1 MPDTPDNFDGGV
13 EPGMPTKPKN
23 PITPTSQSDGKT
35 GNPYPYDYETKYPK
49 DEEGEELTA
58 NARIWRVLLDEGKVR
73 DARTV
78 QSWSDTADIYLV
90 FTGLFSA
97 VVTTLV
103 VQSSQALQP
112 NATEKNMAILS
123 HVLLSIQP
131 YGSAMHTAPF
141 SIVAETSR
149 PSVMDYWGNRFWFI
163 SLALSLFAAFMAV
176 LIRQWVHE
184 YERAVAGHAKHRVLV
199 GQYRYSGMKRWRVP
213 FIVALLP
220 MMLHLALLFFFV
232 GLILYVFKLDRSMA
246 WALAAFT
253 MFFYSLYLLTTV
265 LPMIFVDCPY
275 QTPVSYYVH
284 FLVVRMWGWIWWSL
298 QAVSII
304 HNPQNP
310 TPRTDLVS
318 WTPRSR
324 EKEAVQGRK
333 DELVAKSLARALSTS
348 SNPTLI
354 RIAARAI
361 FGLFRAPDTA
371 NTPTSDRVA
380 DGIAKRLRDMLK
392 SRDMRS
398 LEWKRGQ
405 EEEFQHFACSLLLFA
420 DDKDKDDDA
429 YRRYLSHVIDSL
441 PKEGSSSAGSE
452 ALVDA
457 RQPALEAAVFALS
470 DPLVDPPAPLRVFFP
485 FLFPNLGTTA
495 PVSGSDELTYWA
507 KSSLAGPLF
516 PTGLKLDSLIW
527 SHMVGYFAYASYF
540 SSRQCLHLA
549 LFLWRNMDPTAPIRS
564 GNKRQVKKEAVTLEW
579 MCATEGQGWFRRDV
593 QRAIHRLLMCTEE
606 SCDMYKGFN
615 KDTRKETHVGVD
627 CDTSEDEAVW
637 LHMSDRAI
645 NAYDIPTKDA
655 PPNSGTQPS
664 QREINLQPSD
674 QENVGFLAKNF
685 AHFLRTHN
693 ALNFIATADKFVGLP
708 GVSLDTHA
716 KLASR
721 FRQAVNSPA
730 ANQLKPDHV
739 KSLFTFLVDLLKACP
754 ITEHRAHN
762 VHIDTVRTLG
772 RLLNLFPA
780 SLYGAIVKDKIN
792 PFDILRPLA
801 DASVSDPSSGPLSQA
816 LASMLVS
823 YVNNA
828 VESLRH
834 SINMS
839 GLQLVGTTREVE
851 QTEFLVWCIWI
862 DALSTTQTG
871 QSAITAS
878 QQQNGTQTQQAGGL
892 QPAPSIATHIAPS
905 IGTQPGHSAS
915 GMQPGQQSGTS
926 DTAGPLHHALQTLIG
941 LISSQSR
948 AAWLDRIKEALE
960 KPLPLAI
967 AMALNEPRGYQAL
980 EELLYAM
987 SDVRDPSNPQL
998 AAVDR
1003 ILKNACVRVEVGSD
1017 GKISSPKRV
1026 YFVKPEQAYPN
1037 DTTTLPLRTL
1047 LSLQEYRRKMD
1058 ATSPP
1063 ESITESR
1070 TDVASMDMAASPQ
1083 RSRDFSHILTD
1094 YLNKLLGPLRPNRKT
1109 NRGGVEITING
1120 MASQA

>member
-1 MPDTPDNFDGGV
+1 MPDALSNFDGGV
-13 EPGMPTKPKN
+13 EPAMPPKPKN

-35 GNPYPYDYETKYPK
+35 GSPYPYDYETKYPK

-78 QSWSDTADIYLV
+78 QSWRDTADIYLV

-112 NATEKNMAILS
+112 DATEKNMAILS

-141 SIVAETSR
+141 FIVTDTLRAS
-149 PSVMDYWGNRFWFI
+149 SMDYWGNRFWFI

-232 GLILYVFKLDRSMA
+232 GLILFVFKLDRSMA

-253 MFFYSLYLLTTV
+253 IFFYSLYLLTTI

-284 FLVVRMWGWIWWSL
+284 FLVVRIWGWIWWSL

-324 EKEAVQGRK
+324 EKEAVQGHK

-371 NTPTSDRVA
+371 NTPTSDRVV
-380 DGIAKRLRDMLK
+380 DGIAKRLRHMLK

-405 EEEFQHFACSLLLFA
+405 EDEFQHFVCSLLLFA

-441 PKEGSSSAGSE
+441 PKEGSPTAGSE

-457 RQPALEAAVFALS
+457 HQPALEAAVFALS
-470 DPLVDPPAPLRVFFP
+470 DPLVEPPAPLRALFP

-507 KSSLAGPLF
+507 RSSLAGPLS

-549 LFLWRNMDPTAPIRS
+549 LFLWRNMDPTAPTRS
-564 GNKRQVKKEAVTLEW
+564 GNKRQVKKEAVTLQW

-593 QRAIHRLLMCTEE
+593 QRAIHRLLMCSE

-615 KDTRKETHVGVD
+615 KDPRKETHVGVD

-645 NAYDIPTKDA
+645 NAYDIHTKDA
-655 PPNSGTQPS
+655 PPDSGTQPS

-693 ALNFIATADKFVGLP
+693 ALDFIATADK
-708 GVSLDTHA
+708 
-716 KLASR
+716 
-721 FRQAVNSPA
+721 
-730 ANQLKPDHV
+730 
-739 KSLFTFLVDLLKACP
+739 
-754 ITEHRAHN
+754 AHN
-762 VHIDTVRTLG
+762 IHIDTVRTLG
-772 RLLNLFPA
+772 RLLNLFPT
-780 SLYGAIVKDKIN
+780 SLYGAIVEDEIN

-871 QSAITAS
+871 QSAMTAL
-878 QQQNGTQTQQAGGL
+878 QQQIGAQVQQEGGL
-892 QPAPSIATHIAPS
+892 QPTPSIAPHIAPS

-915 GMQPGQQSGTS
+915 GMQQSGTS
-926 DTAGPLHHALQTLIG
+926 YTAGPLHQALRTLIG
-941 LISSQSR
+941 LISPQSR
-948 AAWLDRIKEALE
+948 AAWLDRIREALE
-960 KPLPLAI
+960 KPLPLAV

-987 SDVRDPSNPQL
+987 SDVHDPSNPQL
-998 AAVDR
+998 AAIDR
-1003 ILKNACVRVEVGSD
+1003 ILKNAHVRVEVGSD

-1037 DTTTLPLRTL
+1037 DTTTLPLWTL

-1063 ESITESR
+1063 GSIAENRPDVAASHQRGRNFPHILIDYSSRLLRALSPNRR
-1070 TDVASMDMAASPQ
+1070 TDRKAAEG
-1083 RSRDFSHILTD
+1083 T
-1094 YLNKLLGPLRPNRKT
+1094 
-1109 NRGGVEITING
+1109 VNG
-1120 MASQA
+1120 MANQA

>member
-1 MPDTPDNFDGGV
+1 MPDAPDNFDGGV
-13 EPGMPTKPKN
+13 EPAIPPKPKN
-23 PITPTSQSDGKT
+23 PITPTSQSDEKT

-58 NARIWRVLLDEGKVR
+58 NARIWRVLLDEGK
-73 DARTV
+73 
-78 QSWSDTADIYLV
+78 
-90 FTGLFSA
+90 TGLFSA

-112 NATEKNMAILS
+112 DATEKNMAILS
-123 HVLLSIQP
+123 HVLLFIQP

-141 SIVAETSR
+141 SIVTDTLR
-149 PSVMDYWGNRFWFI
+149 PSSMDYWGNRFWFI

-232 GLILYVFKLDRSMA
+232 GLILFVFKLDRSMA

-253 MFFYSLYLLTTV
+253 IFFYSLYLLTTI

-284 FLVVRMWGWIWWSL
+284 FLVVRIWGWIWWSL

-324 EKEAVQGRK
+324 EKEAVQGHK

-371 NTPTSDRVA
+371 NTPTSDRVV
-380 DGIAKRLRDMLK
+380 DGIAKRLRHMLK

-405 EEEFQHFACSLLLFA
+405 EDEFQHFVCSLLLFA

-441 PKEGSSSAGSE
+441 PKEGSPTAGSE

-457 RQPALEAAVFALS
+457 HQPALEAAVFALS
-470 DPLVDPPAPLRVFFP
+470 DPLVEPPAPLRALFP

-507 KSSLAGPLF
+507 KSSLAGPLS

-549 LFLWRNMDPTAPIRS
+549 LFFWRNMDPTAPIRS
-564 GNKRQVKKEAVTLEW
+564 GNKRQVRKEAVTLQW
-579 MCATEGQGWFRRDV
+579 MCTTAGQGGFRKDV
-593 QRAIHRLLMCTEE
+593 QRAIHRLLMCSEE
-606 SCDMYKGFN
+606 SCDAYKILTSKDSN
-615 KDTRKETHVGVD
+615 KGTGKEKHDTVD
-627 CDTSEDEAVW
+627 HDSDEDEAVW

-645 NAYDIPTKDA
+645 SAYALLAKDA
-655 PPNSGTQPS
+655 RLMSSTQAN
-664 QREINLQPSD
+664 QNEIKLKESD
-674 QENVGFLAKNF
+674 QANIGFLAATF
-685 AHFLRTHN
+685 AHFLRPHYS
-693 ALNFIATADKFVGLP
+693 LEFISTADKFAGLP
-708 GVSLDTHA
+708 GVHLDTHA

-721 FRQAVNSPA
+721 FRQAVNLLA
-730 ANQLKPDHV
+730 DGELQRDDV
-739 KSLFTFLVDLLKACP
+739 KALFKFLVRLLKVCP

-772 RLLNLFPA
+772 RLLDL
-780 SLYGAIVKDKIN
+780 SSSDVYDAIIENRIN

-801 DASVSDPSSGPLSQA
+801 DASVSNPSSGPLSQA

-823 YVNNA
+823 YVDNA

-834 SINMS
+834 SIHMS
-839 GLQLVGTTREVE
+839 SLQLVGTTRDVE
-851 QTEFLVWCIWI
+851 QSEFLVWCVWI
-862 DALSTTQTG
+862 DVLSTTQTG
-871 QSAITAS
+871 QSTTSAS
-878 QQQNGTQTQQAGGL
+878 QQQGGTQAQQASGPP
-892 QPAPSIATHIAPS
+892 PAPSIALQPS
-905 IGTQPGHSAS
+905 QSSDA
-915 GMQPGQQSGTS
+915 QPGQQITGS
-926 DTAGPLHHALQTLIG
+926 ALHQALKTLIG
-941 LISSQSR
+941 LITPQSR
-948 AAWLDRIKEALE
+948 AEWLYRLERALE
-960 KPLPLAI
+960 EPLPLAVG
-967 AMALNEPRGYQAL
+967 MALNEWRGHKAFG
-980 EELLYAM
+980 ELLHAM
-987 SDVRDPSNPQL
+987 SDVHDPLFSRTV
-998 AAVDR
+998 AVER
-1003 ILKNACVRVEVGSD
+1003 LLTTARVRVQVRND
-1017 GKISSPKRV
+1017 GKITNPKQDCLV
-1026 YFVKPEQAYPN
+1026 DTEQAYPHG
-1037 DTTTLPLRTL
+1037 TTTLPLSGL

-1058 ATSPP
+1058 AASPR
-1063 ESITESR
+1063 ESIAER
-1070 TDVASMDMAASPQ
+1070 RADVVSMDTTTSSH
-1083 RSRDFSHILTD
+1083 RSRNFYHVLTD
-1094 YLNKLLGPLRPNRKT
+1094 YLNKLLGALSPNRKT
-1109 NRGGVEITING
+1109 NRGAVKGTTNG

>member
-1 MPDTPDNFDGGV
+1 MPDALGNFDGGV
-13 EPGMPTKPKN
+13 EPAMPPKPKN

-78 QSWSDTADIYLV
+78 QSWRDTADIYLV

-112 NATEKNMAILS
+112 DATEKNMAILS

-131 YGSAMHTAPF
+131 YGSSMHTAPF

-149 PSVMDYWGNRFWFI
+149 PSAMDYWGNRFWFI

-253 MFFYSLYLLTTV
+253 MFFYCLYLLTPV
-265 LPMIFVDCPY
+265 LPMIFADCPY
-275 QTPVSYYVH
+275 RTPVSYHAH
-284 FLVVRMWGWIWWSL
+284 FLIVRIWGWIWWSL
-298 QAVSII
+298 QALSIS
-304 HNPQNP
+304 NSQNP

-354 RIAARAI
+354 RIAARAM
-361 FGLFRAPDTA
+361 FGLFRTPDTA

-441 PKEGSSSAGSE
+441 PKEGSPTAGTE

-485 FLFPNLGTTA
+485 FLFPNLGPTA

-507 KSSLAGPLF
+507 KSSLAGPLS

-549 LFLWRNMDPTAPIRS
+549 LFLWRNMDPTAPTRS
-564 GNKRQVKKEAVTLEW
+564 GNKRQVKKEAVTLQW

-593 QRAIHRLLMCTEE
+593 QRAIHRLLMCSEE

-615 KDTRKETHVGVD
+615 KDPRKETHVGVD
-627 CDTSEDEAVW
+627 CDT
-637 LHMSDRAI
+637 
-645 NAYDIPTKDA
+645 
-655 PPNSGTQPS
+655 
-664 QREINLQPSD
+664 
-674 QENVGFLAKNF
+674 
-685 AHFLRTHN
+685 
-693 ALNFIATADKFVGLP
+693 
-708 GVSLDTHA
+708 
-716 KLASR
+716 
-721 FRQAVNSPA
+721 
-730 ANQLKPDHV
+730 
-739 KSLFTFLVDLLKACP
+739 TF
-754 ITEHRAHN
+754 
-762 VHIDTVRTLG
+762 
-772 RLLNLFPA
+772 
-780 SLYGAIVKDKIN
+780 LYGAIVEDEIN

-823 YVNNA
+823 YVDNA

-834 SINMS
+834 SIHMS
-839 GLQLVGTTREVE
+839 SLQLVGTTRDVE
-851 QTEFLVWCIWI
+851 QSEFLVWCVWI
-862 DALSTTQTG
+862 DVLSTTQTG
-871 QSAITAS
+871 QSTTSAS
-878 QQQNGTQTQQAGGL
+878 QQQGGTQAQQASGPP
-892 QPAPSIATHIAPS
+892 PAPSIALQPS
-905 IGTQPGHSAS
+905 QSSDA
-915 GMQPGQQSGTS
+915 QPGQQITGS
-926 DTAGPLHHALQTLIG
+926 ALHQALKTLIG
-941 LISSQSR
+941 LITPQSR
-948 AAWLDRIKEALE
+948 AEWLYRLERALE
-960 KPLPLAI
+960 EPLPLAVG
-967 AMALNEPRGYQAL
+967 MALNEWRGHKAFG
-980 EELLYAM
+980 ELLHAM
-987 SDVRDPSNPQL
+987 SDVHDPLFSRTV
-998 AAVDR
+998 AVER
-1003 ILKNACVRVEVGSD
+1003 LLTTACVRVQVSND
-1017 GKISSPKRV
+1017 GKITNPKQDCLV
-1026 YFVKPEQAYPN
+1026 DTEQAYPHG
-1037 DTTTLPLRTL
+1037 TTTLPLSGL

-1058 ATSPP
+1058 AASPR
-1063 ESITESR
+1063 ESIAER
-1070 TDVASMDMAASPQ
+1070 RADVVSMDTTTSSH
-1083 RSRDFSHILTD
+1083 RSRNFYHVLTD
-1094 YLNKLLGPLRPNRKT
+1094 YLNKLLGALSPNRKT
-1109 NRGGVEITING
+1109 NRGAVKGTTNG